1 METESRMQ
9 RKRRVILS
17 AASSVF
23 LKQGFD
29 GTSMDEVATVA
40 GVSKPTV
47 YKHFKDKRGL
57 FSAIVAATTN
67 EVEGLVRNLASTL
80 PESTRLEADLDE
92 VGTRFLS
99 ALTEPNLLRLRR
111 LVIANAERF
120 PEVSRTWYDQGFARA
135 LATLAK
141 CFQRLAERGVLR
153 PGDPLLAANHFV
165 GLLLWIPLNRAMFR
179 GDELTM
185 SSDDIREQA
194 SAATQAFLR
203 GYRNASPRRRK

>member
-47 YKHFKDKRGL
+47 YKHFKDKSGL
-57 FSAIVAATTN
+57 FAAIVAATTN

-185 SSDDIREQA
+185 SSADIREQA

-203 GYRNASPRRRK
+203 GYCNASPRRRR

>member
-9 RKRRVILS
+9 RKRSVILS

-23 LKQGFD
+23 LRQGFD

-47 YKHFKDKRGL
+47 YKHFKDKEGL

-92 VGTRFLS
+92 VGARFLS

-141 CFQRLAERGVLR
+141 CFERLAERGVLR

-185 SSDDIREQA
+185 SNSDIREQA